1 MVGNLFYGE
10 LYFTAYLGKRS
21 LGRLAMDG
29 FVEVSQKEMME
40 VDGGGKAVSA
50 VTAVVCA
57 AAAKVCFGAVA
68 AVATVAAGPAI
79 VTGAAV
85 GFTAAAVYH
94 GVKTFR

>member
-1 MVGNLFYGE
+1 
-10 LYFTAYLGKRS
+10 
-21 LGRLAMDG
+21 MDG

-68 AVATVAAGPAI
+68 CLLYTSPSP
-79 VTGAAV
+79 
-85 GFTAAAVYH
+85 
-94 GVKTFR
+94 RD